1 MHETDRI
8 GSSIKAGR
16 GALSWS
22 QKQLARQAEVSL
34 VTLARLE
41 AGLAAPQA
49 GTIGKLRAAL
59 ESSGVFISD
68 NTPLGGYT
76 LTVLQEEPALHSSIN
91 LTNPMQL

>member
-1 MHETDRI
+1 MQETDRI
-8 GSSIKAGR
+8 ISSIKAGR

-22 QKQLARQAEVSL
+22 QKQLASEARVSL

-76 LTVLQEEPALHSSIN
+76 LTVVQEESVLHSPIN
-91 LTNPMQL
+91 LTNPLQL

>member
-1 MHETDRI
+1 MHETHRI
-8 GSSIKAGR
+8 VSSIKAGR

-22 QKQLARQAEVSL
+22 QKQLASQAQVSL

-59 ESSGVFISD
+59 ESYGVFISD

-76 LTVLQEEPALHSSIN
+76 LTVVQEESALHSSIN
-91 LTNPMQL
+91 LTNPLQL